1 MSLKVESSVKQ
12 IPYKQEAV
20 YRVLSDF
27 NNLERIKG
35 KIPSDKVEEFDF
47 DSDSITIKAQMVG
60 EIKMRI
66 IEREMPKTIKMESV
80 QSPVSFNMWIQLLP
94 LSEVACKMKLTVKA
108 DVSTMLKGLV
118 EKPLRDGVEK
128 IASALAMIPYED

>member
-94 LSEVACKMKLTVKA
+94 LSEDACKMKLTVKA